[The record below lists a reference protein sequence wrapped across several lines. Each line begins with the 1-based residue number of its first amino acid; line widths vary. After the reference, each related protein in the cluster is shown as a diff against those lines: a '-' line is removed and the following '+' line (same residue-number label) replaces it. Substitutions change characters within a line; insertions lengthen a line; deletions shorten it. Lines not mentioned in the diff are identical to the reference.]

1 MLKETTCKT
10 IKRSNEYLD
19 YCPEEKTADCPT
31 CQPVIVRTTYRN
43 ESSFTAEIDVIR
55 KYATG
60 ESFIDRGNS
69 KLTQFCCCSKT
80 NKMVYTA
87 PTSFSFGV
95 PALPLINWFNID
107 LTRTNLNPAYFGDVT
122 FCGDSINKSG
132 ELKVTANFGEINKN
146 CYIKD
151 ITNFFMERYNKL
163 PPIKGVSLDINFPA
177 REIAGFK
184 EKKFLLDISPQY
196 NETNNS
202 NVVFDYNNSETTIF
216 AKFGLDTSACQK
228 YDENYPDIPTDGVY
242 NENDGKAFYMYFPAS
257 ASLIGEEELLSALN
271 IYMLR
276 PAIRLQYFNNK
287 IYMTFAV
294 DFRISGMRYP
304 TATVSVS
311 QFREVKKLIDLYED
325 FNIEYFLY
333 NGTIQAS
340 LLKIRGNIYA

>member
-43 ESSFTAEIDVIR
+43 ESSFTAEVDVIY
-55 KYATG
+55 KYPTG
-60 ESFIDRGNS
+60 ESFIDTGNS

-87 PTSFSFGV
+87 PVSFIFKASLF
-95 PALPLINWFNID
+95 PIRFNID
-107 LTRTNLNPAYFGDVT
+107 LNPSYFGDVT
-122 FCGDSINKSG
+122 FCGDSINKVS

-151 ITNFFMERYNKL
+151 ITNFFMERHDKL
-163 PPIKGVSLDINFPA
+163 PPIKGVFLDVKLPA
-177 REIAGFK
+177 RETAGVK
-184 EKKFLLDISPQY
+184 EKEILFDISPQY

-216 AKFGLDTSACQK
+216 AKFGLDTSLCQK

-242 NENDGKAFYMYFPAS
+242 NENDGKAFYIYFPAS
-257 ASLIGEEELLSALN
+257 ASLIGEEEPLSALN
-271 IYMLR
+271 IYNLR

-294 DFRISGMRYP
+294 DFQISGMRYP
-304 TATVSVS
+304 TAAVSVS

-325 FNIEYFLY
+325 FNIEYLLY
-333 NGTIQAS
+333 NNT
-340 LLKIRGNIYA
+340 LLKIRGSIYA